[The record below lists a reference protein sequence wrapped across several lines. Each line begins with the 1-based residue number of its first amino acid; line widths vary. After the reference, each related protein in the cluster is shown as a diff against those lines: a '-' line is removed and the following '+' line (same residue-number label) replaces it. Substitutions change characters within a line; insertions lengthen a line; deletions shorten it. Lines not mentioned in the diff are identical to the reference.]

1 MLSRFSRVQWTAA
14 HQAPLSM
21 EHSMQEYLNE
31 LQSPSPPRRH
41 RWQKKEVTGLPWWL
55 SSAEFT
61 CKHRRHGFNPWSQ
74 KIPHVWEQLSLRA
87 TLLSLCPRAQ
97 DPHYWSLRALE
108 PMFATREAI
117 TMRSPHTTTREW
129 APLTATRE
137 TTGTNEDWHSQ
148 K

>member
-61 CKHRRHGFNPWSQ
+61 CKHRRHGFDPWSQ
-74 KIPHVWEQLSLRA
+74 KIPHVWEQLSLHA

-97 DPHYWSLRALE
+97 DPQLLKPASPRIHVCNK
-108 PMFATREAI
+108 
-117 TMRSPHTTTREW
+117 RSYH
-129 APLTATRE
+129 
-137 TTGTNEDWHSQ
+137 NEKPTHHN
-148 K
+148 